1 MSLNCVSLGHVALR
15 CKDIEAMRKFYV
27 GQLGCEEL
35 FHLDNDDGS
44 LWLTYIRT
52 AQGQYVELFPID
64 YPGDNDAR
72 KFSPHHFCFEVDD
85 FAGYVKTLRE
95 RGVTVYDGPYLYHA
109 EMGAPEARGEGM
121 CGSLCAFI
129 KDPEGNDIE
138 IMQFTPDSMQ
148 VNCAK
153 LT

>member
-1 MSLNCVSLGHVALR
+1 MSLNCVSLGHIALR
-15 CKDIEAMRKFYV
+15 CKDVDAMRSFYV

-64 YPGDNDAR
+64 YKGKNDAR
-72 KFSPHHFCFEVDD
+72 EFSPHHFCFEVDD
-85 FAGYVKTLRE
+85 FVGYVKLLRE
-95 RGVTVYDGPYLYHA
+95 KGVEVYDGPYLYHGV
-109 EMGAPEARGEGM
+109 MGAPEARAKGM

-138 IMQFTPDSMQ
+138 IMEFTPDSMQ
-148 VNCAK
+148 INCAK
-153 LT
+153 LK